1 MESADKYKEV
11 REKRNAYKRTEE
23 YKAKR
28 RATRDL
34 SKDRERWAQYAAR
47 PEVKEYL
54 RQKAKQ
60 YNARPEVKERLV
72 KHRAKEYA
80 EKGKQRG
87 LDNIKNLND
96 NYVKSILV
104 RGTNLTYKDIPK
116 ALVEVKKL
124 EILIKRDYLAN
135 TTPTER
141 LRESKKK
148 SKARNPNAAK
158 NYYLAN
164 KQKYAEAARL
174 WREKNKEKYLTVNYA
189 WREANKEKIRAQE
202 RARYHKNK
210 ENQLERGKKYR
221 EENREALRERSRS
234 NYAKNKEAIN
244 AKRRNLTPEQREH
257 INALA
262 RAAAKRRKLLTK
274 EKENE
279 ERN

>member
-1 MESADKYKEV
+1 MESVDKD
-11 REKRNAYKRTEE
+11 REKKDKRNAYRRTEE

-34 SKDRERWAQYAAR
+34 SKDRERWAQYYAK

-54 RQKAKQ
+54 RQRAKQ
-60 YNARPEVKERLV
+60 YKARPEVKERLV
-72 KHRAKEYA
+72 KHHAKEYV

-96 NYVKSILV
+96 NYVKMILV
-104 RGTNLTYKDIPK
+104 KHTNLTYKDIPK
-116 ALVEVKKL
+116 ELVEVKRL
-124 EILIKRDYLAN
+124 EMLIRREYLAN

-141 LRESKKK
+141 LKESKKK

-164 KQKYAEAARL
+164 KQKHAEAVKL
-174 WREKNKEKYLTVNYA
+174 WREKNKEKYLAANYA

-202 RARYHKNK
+202 KARYHKNK

-221 EENREALRERSRS
+221 EENREALRERSKN

-262 RAAAKRRKLLTK
+262 RIAARRRKLLTK
-274 EKENE
+274 ESQDEK
-279 ERN
+279 RN